1 MIGLGGF
8 LALLALVLLLMGLSD
23 QRRMWWRFQA
33 RRFRDPAA
41 NEPSDSAYRGQ
52 RILLLCVGAATAGAS
67 VYAFSSMME
76 FGPDH
81 DDVLERVRSAADEL
95 ENNNGQY
102 KFPGA
107 GENDGSWAEY
117 INSDLRGPE
126 ADDPIAV
133 LVSRSGD
140 VERYRVAAPDGDVCI
155 AMTARPRAGQ
165 PEPLSEDLDARV
177 YILKTQVA
185 DRACE

>member
-52 RILLLCVGAATAGAS
+52 RITLLSVGAVVAATS
-67 VYAFSSMME
+67 VYAFSTMVE

-81 DDVLERVRSAADEL
+81 DEILERVRTAADEL
-95 ENNNGQY
+95 ENSNGQY

-155 AMTARPRAGQ
+155 TVTARPRAG
-165 PEPLSEDLDARV
+165 EPDPVTEDLDTRV
-177 YILKTQVA
+177 YNLKAQVT
-185 DRACE
+185 DRACD